1 MAVSD
6 LIIVG
11 FACIS
16 LIAFAATKDNHKEKR
31 CAPEPGEKVEKKEI
45 AE

>member
-1 MAVSD
+1 MVVID

-16 LIAFAATKDNHKEKR
+16 LFAFVATKDTHKEKR
-31 CAPEPGEKVEKKEI
+31 GTSEPCEKVEKKEE

>member
-1 MAVSD
+1 MVVID

-16 LIAFAATKDNHKEKR
+16 LFAFVATKDNHKEKK
-31 CAPEPGEKVEKKEI
+31 CEPEPCEKVEKKEE
-45 AE
+45 AK